1 MPALRA
7 GGPRGISEVVDKR
20 SKLSLGG
27 LPDRRAEDVGWP
39 GRGQAW
45 RWLEAGA
52 SEALPVVNTPEEADR
67 LKELGYR

>member
-1 MPALRA
+1 MVIIGLLTILAYRTALP
-7 GGPRGISEVVDKR
+7 G
-20 SKLSLGG
+20 
-27 LPDRRAEDVGWP
+27 RRAEDVGWP

-45 RWLEAGA
+45 MWLEAGA